1 MRQMVA
7 GGLFAI
13 MAITSG
19 FILWQSSAG
28 TVSDIPALP
37 AEADATTIPPLPVAD
52 PSAVADVPLPP
63 EAKPE
68 SREARRFNRYD
79 RDRDNAITRLELMS
93 SRTKAFKKL
102 DRDGNNLL
110 DFEEWAS
117 ATSDK
122 FAKADVDGNG
132 RLSRAEFATTKPPV
146 KKAKCKC

>member
-13 MAITSG
+13 VAITSG
-19 FILWQSSAG
+19 FIFWQSNAG
-28 TVSDIPALP
+28 TVSDIPDIPDQTDP
-37 AEADATTIPPLPVAD
+37 AVVPPLPLAD
-52 PSAVADVPLPP
+52 PDAMTSVPLPP

-79 RDRDNAITRLELMS
+79 RDHDNAITRLELMS

-122 FAKADVDGNG
+122 FAKADADGNG
-132 RLSRAEFATTKPPV
+132 RLSRAEFATTKPSG